1 MTTRPLA
8 PAQLSTLIRQNA
20 MLALSFLALCT
31 LGLSLS
37 ASAQKSAFITF
48 DPPGSV
54 VETIPTSMNPSGAIT
69 GWYFDGNIFHGF
81 LRSRQGAFT
90 ILDFPGAT
98 GTSGASINPAGTITG
113 NYWDASVPA
122 VFHGFVRSP
131 DGVLTS
137 FDPVG
142 SADTEP
148 ASINPTGEISGTYYG
163 TDRGVGH
170 GFLRDRDGA
179 ITSFDVPD
187 SNGGTFV
194 TGMTPSGEITGY
206 YNDNDEPP
214 GPQHGFVRSR
224 DGAYTTFDMPACA
237 SCGIVVSTMPLA
249 INPAGEIIGSFYRA
263 DYGTVHAFVR
273 QSDGVI
279 TPFNAPCAGAS
290 TFPNSINAAGVIT
303 GIYYG
308 CGARG
313 FVRDRDRK
321 ITTFDPPGSTYT
333 MPTSINDA
341 GAITGWYVD
350 TSSVTHGFLRS
361 PGATGRGGQQP

>member
-1 MTTRPLA
+1 
-8 PAQLSTLIRQNA
+8 

-31 LGLSLS
+31 LGLSLP
-37 ASAQKSAFITF
+37 ASGQKPAFITF
-48 DPPGSV
+48 DPPGSI

-113 NYWDASVPA
+113 YYWHASVPPA
-122 VFHGFVRSP
+122 FRGFVRSP
-131 DGVLTS
+131 DGVWTN
-137 FDPVG
+137 FDPAG

-148 ASINPTGEISGTYYG
+148 ASISPTGEISGTYYG

-179 ITSFDVPD
+179 ITTFDVPD
-187 SNGGTFV
+187 SNRGTFV
-194 TGMTPSGEITGY
+194 TGMPPSGEITGY
-206 YNDNDEPP
+206 YNDADEPP
-214 GPQHGFVRSR
+214 YPQHGFLRSR
-224 DGAYTTFDMPACA
+224 DGAYTTFDLPACA
-237 SCGIVVSTMPLA
+237 SCGNVLSTMPVA
-249 INPAGEIIGSFYRA
+249 INPAGEIIGSFYRD
-263 DYGTVHAFVR
+263 DYWTVHGFVR

-303 GIYYG
+303 GNYY
-308 CGARG
+308 CNGAHG
-313 FVRDRDRK
+313 FVRDRDGK
-321 ITTFDPPGSTYT
+321 MSILDPTGSTYT

-350 TSSVTHGFLRS
+350 ASGVTHGFLRS
-361 PGATGRGGQQP
+361 PGQRAEGK

>member
-8 PAQLSTLIRQNA
+8 PARLAPAIRQKA
-20 MLALSFLALCT
+20 MLALSVLAFCT

-37 ASAQKSAFITF
+37 ASAQQSAFTTF

-113 NYWDASVPA
+113 YYWDASVPPA
-122 VFHGFVRSP
+122 FRGFVRSP

-137 FDPVG
+137 FDPAG
-142 SADTEP
+142 SVDTEP
-148 ASINPTGEISGTYYG
+148 ASNNPAGEISGTYY
-163 TDRGVGH
+163 DANHVSH
-170 GFLRDRDGA
+170 GFLRDPDGA

-206 YNDNDEPP
+206 YNDIDEPP
-214 GPQHGFVRSR
+214 YPQHGFVRSR
-224 DGAYTTFDMPACA
+224 DGAYTTFDLPACA
-237 SCGIVVSTMPLA
+237 SCGNVVSTMPSA
-249 INPAGEIIGSFYRA
+249 INPAGETIGSFYRD
-263 DYGTVHAFVR
+263 DYWTVHGFVR
-273 QSDGVI
+273 ESDGVI
-279 TPFNAPCAGAS
+279 TPFNAPCAGGS

-303 GIYYG
+303 GDYLG
-308 CGARG
+308 CGARM
-313 FVRDRDRK
+313 V
-321 ITTFDPPGSTYT
+321 S
-333 MPTSINDA
+333 
-341 GAITGWYVD
+341 
-350 TSSVTHGFLRS
+350 
-361 PGATGRGGQQP
+361 